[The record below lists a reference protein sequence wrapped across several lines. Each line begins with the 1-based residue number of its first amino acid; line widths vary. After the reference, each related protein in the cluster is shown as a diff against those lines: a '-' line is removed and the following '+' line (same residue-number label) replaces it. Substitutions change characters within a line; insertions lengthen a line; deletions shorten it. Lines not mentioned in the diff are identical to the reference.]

1 MPFKATS
8 SRTAELP
15 ESEVA
20 NLLAFNAKS
29 GKLVST
35 DHYTLNVSIINYRT
49 AMLTQ
54 RCLQSLLT
62 CIDMPLTHITVVD
75 NASRDNSVLELT
87 EYLQQAG
94 SDIAWKIIE
103 SPVNGGF
110 SHGHNLGMSAVS
122 ADYHLVLN
130 SDTLVEQSAITRLF
144 AAAEREPS
152 AGLIVPRLCG
162 EDGATQQSCFS
173 NPSPLFELDRA
184 AVTGLITL
192 LIRGTSQSLT
202 PMSSQLVD
210 ADWVSFA
217 CVLIRNEVLQDV
229 GLMDESYFLYFEDAD
244 YCRDIRAAGWQIY
257 YQAEAKVVHLRGGTA
272 PVKTLSKAKKRL
284 PVYWYESRA
293 RFFRKTYGMR
303 GLILANLFW
312 YAGRLVAWT
321 RFLLVKPVP
330 PAHDCEWR
338 DIWRG
343 LVRHSDMKNRV
354 FK

>member
-1 MPFKATS
+1 MLGTLLVLRPQLSLPLEHLMMPFKATS

-210 ADWVSFA
+210 AD
-217 CVLIRNEVLQDV
+217 
-229 GLMDESYFLYFEDAD
+229 

-338 DIWRG
+338 DI
-343 LVRHSDMKNRV
+343 
-354 FK
+354 